1 MKFTSFVIGLGAGAA
16 IAMLFAPR
24 SGEETR
30 AMISDKARESRRI
43 AGERARE
50 IRDMAG
56 DKAAQ
61 LRDMANDMAE
71 RGRDAVSRQ
80 KNAVSAAVQ
89 AGKETYN
96 REAQK
101 TVS

>member
-1 MKFTSFVIGLGAGAA
+1 MKFTSFVIGMGAGAA

-24 SGEETR
+24 SGDETR
-30 AMISDKARESRRI
+30 AMLSEKAREGRRF
-43 AGERARE
+43 AERRARE

-61 LRDMANDMAE
+61 LRDMASDVAE
-71 RGRDAVSRQ
+71 RGKDVVNRQ

-89 AGKETYN
+89 AGKETYT

-101 TVS
+101 IS

>member
-1 MKFTSFVIGLGAGAA
+1 MKFTSFVIGMGAGAA

-30 AMISDKARESRRI
+30 AILSDKARESGRV
-43 AGERARE
+43 AAQRARE

-61 LRDMANDMAE
+61 LRDMASDVAE
-71 RGRDAVSRQ
+71 HSKDVVNRQ

-89 AGKETYN
+89 AGKETYT

-101 TVS
+101 IS